1 MTTLIKNIRLV
12 LRDGIKE
19 GLYVLVN
26 DNKILDIVASS
37 NIDNIHFDDVIDGE
51 GRYLAPGFIDI
62 HHHGN
67 SGYDTMDASH
77 EALTEMSVFQ
87 AKHGVTSFLATTMTN
102 PNFEISKALDN
113 ACTYIKKTY
122 KNPNC
127 ADLLGVYLEGPYFSI
142 EKKGAQPKEFIK
154 NGNIDEIENYIKI
167 ANDHISVLAIAPELE
182 GSIEIIKKIKSKGV
196 KVALGHS
203 NANYEETI
211 SGIDAGANIA
221 THLYNGMKS
230 FSHREPAI
238 VGGVLTD
245 DRIYAELIV
254 DMHHLHK
261 AAIQLAYKA
270 KGKDKIILVSD
281 AMRAT
286 GLTDG
291 KYDLGGQMVE
301 VIDGFARLD
310 NGTIAGST
318 LTLDK
323 AIKNMVNIVGIPLHE
338 AIMMASYNPAKALGL
353 DHKIGSVEKGK
364 QADLV
369 FLDQNLNVTHVMIKG
384 HLIKK

>member
-19 GLYVLVN
+19 GLCVLVK
-26 DNKILDIVASS
+26 DNQILNIIASS
-37 NIDNIHFDDVIDGE
+37 NLDSIHYDDEINGE
-51 GRYLAPGFIDI
+51 GDYLAPGFIDI

-67 SGYDTMDASH
+67 SGYDTMDATH
-77 EALTEMSVFQ
+77 EALTEMSIFQ

-102 PNFEISKALDN
+102 PNLQISKALDN
-113 ACTYIKKTY
+113 ACTYIEKNY
-122 KNPNC
+122 KDPNC
-127 ADLLGVYLEGPYFSI
+127 SDLLGIYLEGPYFSV
-142 EKKGAQPKEFIK
+142 EKKGAQPKQYIK
-154 NGNIDEIENYIKI
+154 KGNIEEIEEYIKI
-167 ANDHISVLAIAPELE
+167 ANNHISVLAIAPELD
-182 GSIEIIKKIKSKGV
+182 GSIEIIEKMSSMGV
-196 KVALGHS
+196 KIALGHS
-203 NANYEETI
+203 NANYDETI
-211 SGIDAGANIA
+211 KGIDAGANIA

-230 FSHREPAI
+230 FTHREPAI

-254 DMHHLHK
+254 DMLHLHK

-286 GLTDG
+286 GLSDG

-301 VIDGFARLD
+301 VENGFARLD

-323 AIKNMVNIVGIPLHE
+323 AIKNMVDKVGIPLHE

-353 DHKIGSVEKGK
+353 DHMIGSIEKGK

-369 FLDQNLNVTHVMIKG
+369 FLDQNLNVTNVMVKG